1 MLKKDLEVLKKD
13 LEVFEKDERVFLK
26 DPGLLSGNCYHEKPS
41 AFFIITVLCDRFYP
55 CNTFHINVV
64 VSDGYNVVQTDEQGR
79 YYIQSDK
86 KSGFVFISVQTLLP
100 EENP

>member
-1 MLKKDLEVLKKD
+1 MCRLMPPYVVWRVQKDLEVFKKDLEVLKKD

-55 CNTFHINVV
+55 CNTFHINP
-64 VSDGYNVVQTDEQGR
+64 
-79 YYIQSDK
+79 
-86 KSGFVFISVQTLLP
+86 L
-100 EENP
+100 

>member
-41 AFFIITVLCDRFYP
+41 AFSL
-55 CNTFHINVV
+55 
-64 VSDGYNVVQTDEQGR
+64 
-79 YYIQSDK
+79 
-86 KSGFVFISVQTLLP
+86 
-100 EENP
+100 